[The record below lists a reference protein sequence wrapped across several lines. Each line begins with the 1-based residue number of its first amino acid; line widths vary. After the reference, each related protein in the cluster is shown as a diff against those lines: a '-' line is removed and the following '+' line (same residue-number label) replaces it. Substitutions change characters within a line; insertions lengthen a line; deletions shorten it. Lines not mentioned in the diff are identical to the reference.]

1 MTQILLSAVAVKWV
15 FFFLLGYLVIQR
27 NERYPYFL
35 TAIAIEFIG
44 GIGFFSGFKTVIFV
58 TLLVVFTVRYQ
69 LRPGAI
75 VMGTVLLAA
84 LLVFGAA
91 WTSVKSEY
99 RNFLTQGE
107 RSQTTVV
114 SRSEQLDRLGALIGS
129 LSWEDVQE
137 GMEPLFIRIAY
148 VDFFA
153 LTMDFVPEYRPHEGG
168 KVWME
173 SILHVLKPR
182 VLFPDKPVLKSDS
195 EFTMQYTGLFLAS
208 DAEGTS
214 ISIGYMGESYI
225 DFGVPGMFVPI
236 LILGF
241 FWGWLYA
248 FFISRAQSAI
258 FGYAFATALLIEA
271 YQFEMAGIKLFGGVT
286 MKFMVFALLLHFLE
300 PRLRAWLEGGSAP
313 ARLPRPS
320 LAHGT

>member
-1 MTQILLSAVAVKWV
+1 
-15 FFFLLGYLVIQR
+15 
-27 NERYPYFL
+27 
-35 TAIAIEFIG
+35 
-44 GIGFFSGFKTVIFV
+44 
-58 TLLVVFTVRYQ
+58 
-69 LRPGAI
+69 
-75 VMGTVLLAA
+75 MGTVLLAA

-91 WTSVKSEY
+91 WTSVKNEY

-114 SRSEQLDRLGALIGS
+114 SRSEQLGRLGELIGS

-137 GMEPLFIRIAY
+137 GMEPLFLRIAY

-168 KVWME
+168 KVWMD
-173 SILHVLKPR
+173 SILHVLQPR

-208 DAEGTS
+208 DDEGTS

-241 FWGWLYA
+241 FWGWMYA
-248 FFISRAQSAI
+248 FFISHAQSAI

-271 YQFEMAGIKLFGGVT
+271 YQFEMAGIKLFGGML
-286 MKFMVFALLLHFLE
+286 MKFMVLSLALYFLE
-300 PRLRAWLEGGSAP
+300 PRLRRGSKAGAFP
-313 ARLPRPS
+313 LAGPS
-320 LAHGT
+320 LPYAGTVAPSSRAL